1 MILLPAGRAT
11 IHFNLFSSYYLYLHF
26 KRGLLFPV
34 QFTMQGKSLL
44 SLVGGAALVAGVDLA
59 GFQLAIDPTL
69 LVVYGSTV
77 GMGGAVVEKNGKSEL
92 ASPAVSW
99 SR

>member
-1 MILLPAGRAT
+1 MQAKIL
-11 IHFNLFSSYYLYLHF
+11 I
-26 KRGLLFPV
+26 
-34 QFTMQGKSLL
+34 

-77 GMGGAVVEKNGKSEL
+77 GMGGAVVEKNGKQLLGLLEIITSFCTNL
-92 ASPAVSW
+92 KQ
-99 SR
+99 